1 MAIAASPE
9 IIADELELLRGLVP
23 LSGARVVDLGCGSG
37 SFARSLLAKGGAAT
51 VDAFEVDRIQH
62 ARNAAAAP
70 TPGLTF
76 TPGGAEK
83 IALPDASR
91 DLVVM
96 MKSLHHVPMDLLD
109 QALREIRRILK
120 PGGYLYVSEPVY
132 AGQFNDIVKLFHDEG
147 EVRAAAQA
155 ALKRAIAGN
164 VLQSAAERE
173 FLAPLSFRDY
183 DDFVERIVR
192 ATHSEHVLTD
202 DLAATVRARFEAY
215 MTPAGAKF
223 IRPMRVSLL
232 RKAP

>member
-1 MAIAASPE
+1 MALAASQE
-9 IIADELELLRGLVP
+9 VIADELALLQSLVP
-23 LSGARVVDLGCGSG
+23 LAGAAVVDLGCGNG
-37 SFARSLLAKGGAAT
+37 GFARRLIAQGHAAS

-62 ARNAAAAP
+62 AKNMAAP
-70 TPGLTF
+70 SASGVTF
-76 TPGGAEK
+76 RIGGAEA
-83 IALPDASR
+83 IPLPDNGR

-96 MKSLHHVPMDLLD
+96 MKSLHHVPMDRLD

-132 AGQFNDIVKLFHDEG
+132 AGEFNDIVKLFHDEG

-155 ALKRAIAGN
+155 ALKRAITAN
-164 VLQSAAERE
+164 VLQSATEKE
-173 FLAPLSFRDY
+173 FLTPLAFQGY
-183 DDFVERIVR
+183 EDFVERIVR

-202 DLAATVRARFEAY
+202 SLAATVRSRFEAH

-232 RKAP
+232 RKAQ